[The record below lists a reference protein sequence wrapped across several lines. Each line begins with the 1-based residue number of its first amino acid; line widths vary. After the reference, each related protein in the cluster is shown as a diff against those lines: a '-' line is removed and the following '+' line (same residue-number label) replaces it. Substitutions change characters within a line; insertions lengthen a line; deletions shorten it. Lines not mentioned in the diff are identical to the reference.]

1 MAEDEDKARIYL
13 ERSKSSPI
21 SLSLYRRCDEFSHD
35 PFFQITPLVVGRL
48 KSLSIEG
55 TPNNLQQIATRLSH
69 PAPLLE
75 YMSISGSCEHVVGY
89 PRLSPVLFN
98 GDLSSLRDL
107 YLEAVCTGLPWRG
120 MANLTSFTLDRIPP
134 GVISITQFLDFL
146 ESAPHLSEIGI
157 YSTTPTPVVQ
167 NARSVSLA
175 CLKRMEIDDSGP
187 PSVFLDHLLIPV
199 GAELVLEADLLSSL
213 VGDFFPRSLDNLRNL
228 SNFTALKLI
237 VNISCPYMTFNGP
250 NGRVTVVP
258 TVPQGHETRLVF
270 GSIAQLDTS
279 RTERFRIGNG
289 NILSR
294 DVVHQALL
302 PLRELRV
309 LILCGCYNLCIFI
322 HALRPGTSSQEVM
335 VCPKLEELVL
345 ILRDGREEGIDIK
358 WITEMAEA
366 RASRGKKLKAVR
378 ITDSWNTPNP
388 EDMLELGKHVGHVEY
403 GPYAGES
410 NDDW

>member
-1 MAEDEDKARIYL
+1 MAENEDKARVYL

-21 SLSLYRRCDEFSHD
+21 SLSLYRRCDDFSRD

-55 TPNNLQQIATRLSH
+55 TPNNLQQIAARLSH

-89 PRLSPVLFN
+89 PRLSPVIFN

-120 MANLTSFTLDRIPP
+120 MANLTSFALDRIPP
-134 GVISITQFLDFL
+134 GEISITQFLDFF

-157 YSTTPTPVVQ
+157 YSTTPNPGVQ
-167 NARSVSLA
+167 NGRLVSLA
-175 CLKRMEIDDSGP
+175 CLKRIEINDSGP
-187 PSVFLDHLLIPV
+187 PSIFLDHLLIPV
-199 GAELVLEADLLSSL
+199 GAELVLEADLLNSL

-237 VNISCPYMTFNGP
+237 VHVSCLYMSFHGP
-250 NGRVTVVP
+250 NGQVTVVP
-258 TVPQGHETRLVF
+258 TVPQGHETRLAF
-270 GSIAQLDTS
+270 GSITQLDTS
-279 RTERFRIGNG
+279 RTERFRIGNA
-289 NILSR
+289 NILLS

-309 LILCGCYNLCIFI
+309 LILCRCYNLCIFI
-322 HALRPGTSSQEVM
+322 HALRPGMSSPEVT

-388 EDMLELGKHVGHVEY
+388 EDMLELGKHVGHVKY
-403 GPYAGES
+403 APYAGES
-410 NDDW
+410 TDDW